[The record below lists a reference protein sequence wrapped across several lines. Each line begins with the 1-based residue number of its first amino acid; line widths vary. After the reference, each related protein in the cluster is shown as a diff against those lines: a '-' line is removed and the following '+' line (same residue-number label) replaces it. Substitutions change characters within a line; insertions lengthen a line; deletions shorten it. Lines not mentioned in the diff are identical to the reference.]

1 MTQRVRRR
9 DRMRAQRRPICFVCK
24 QAAAVDA
31 TGQCWGCDVV
41 DAQTRTVDLNTPPSP
56 EEFAARLAEVRPDLE
71 AAMRQGIAEADA
83 AREAADRARGEAWK
97 RLEGR
102 RFK

>member
-1 MTQRVRRR
+1 MSTLDL
-9 DRMRAQRRPICFVCK
+9 DRILT
-24 QAAAVDA
+24 DA
-31 TGQCWGCDVV
+31 
-41 DAQTRTVDLNTPPSP
+41 
-56 EEFAARLAEVRPDLE
+56 EFASRLAEVRPDLE
-71 AAMRQGIAEADA
+71 AAMQQGIAEADA